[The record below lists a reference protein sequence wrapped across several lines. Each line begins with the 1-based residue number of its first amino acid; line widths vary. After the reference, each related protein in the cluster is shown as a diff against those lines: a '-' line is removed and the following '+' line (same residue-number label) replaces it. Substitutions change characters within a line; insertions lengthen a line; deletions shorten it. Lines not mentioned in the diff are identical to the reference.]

1 MHAFHRDPGMMR
13 RRRFGRWLA
22 GLLVCIVG
30 LCVLSVRADDTEVYV
45 TPVGGGVQPNILFIV
60 DTSGSMN
67 ELQDVPAPYD
77 PGTTYGGSCS
87 ASRVY
92 WSTNG
97 SPPSCDSDNWFPVA
111 ANQCQASLASL
122 QSTGFYSGVQAQQW
136 RYVLL
141 NTQWNDLSGNAQ
153 GSSNYVECAADAGK
167 YGQGLDASKPYADKT
182 ARSSLIRDNPPWTA
196 NAGNQI
202 TNWTTYTFYTGNYV
216 NWYYATNNGVRQI
229 TKIDMVKD
237 VATKLADSL
246 SNVNIG
252 LMQFDTTDN
261 QNSSNNKGGPVIQ
274 PIGDIVT
281 NRTAFK
287 SAVNGLK
294 ANGNTPLAE
303 TLYEATLYYRGMN
316 VNFGNVSSPRSVA
329 SSRVGGSSSGTQY
342 QTPISNQCQKNY
354 VILLTDG
361 QPTQDGDAD
370 GLISALPG
378 YNQGSCKFTTDRNG
392 NVTDDCLPKLA
403 QYLNT
408 ADQSSQPGLQTVLT
422 YTLGFYTGSN
432 NTLLQQTAAS
442 GGGKFYYVDSY
453 QGLQN
458 ALNQILL
465 QVVSQNGLFTAP
477 AVTVSAFNR
486 LENRGEVYYALFK
499 PTTSPRW
506 LGNVKRY
513 RFDSNY
519 ANSDGTMGAIV
530 DTNGLL
536 AVDPATGSFA
546 LNAQSWWSSSPD
558 GNDVLSGGVTQHLA
572 LPRSVYTYTGA
583 AAPSNVDL
591 TLAANAVSENNT
603 AITKT
608 MLGDANMSDVDYVN
622 IRKWARGVDVLDENA
637 NGNTTEARPRMG
649 DPLHSQPQLVT
660 YGGTDQNPDIT
671 LYAMTNEGFLHAF
684 NTSDGSEQFAFI
696 PKDLLVNLNTLYQN
710 VAGQAKVYGFDGP
723 LSIRINNNGNRAI
736 LSSEQDYVYLYGG
749 LRRGGKS
756 YYALDVTTCT
766 APRLKWAIKGG
777 VVTANGNPFAE
788 LGQTWS
794 KATASRIKVG
804 GAIKNVL
811 IMGGGYDPANDTKT
825 TRSSDGQGR
834 ALYIVDSDTGA
845 LIWSGGTTD
854 SSQETFTKTFS
865 DMHYSLPSDVRV
877 IDLNGDGLAD
887 QLYVGDMSGQLWR
900 FDIAN
905 GQTGAA
911 LVNGGVILDA
921 NGSNSAGNRMFFYP
935 PSVALEKTRS
945 GSFYLAV
952 ALGSGWR
959 AHPLDTVVQDRFY
972 VLRQPL
978 GVPTSYT
985 KYKEADLY
993 DATSNNAGSAN
1004 AGTQATAL
1012 QSLAS
1017 TQGWYIRLPA
1027 SGEKVMGESLIANN
1041 QIMFTTYKPSAGTAN
1056 ACGGGSLGTGSF
1068 YVLSIF
1074 DATPTIRLNV
1084 SSTGAVASD
1093 TSNRSKELTRG
1104 GIPPSP
1110 VLYFPPGGSIPVVL
1124 VGPEKQPSGVT
1135 STLLRTYWVE
1145 RRQ

>member
-1 MHAFHRDPGMMR
+1 MHVFRQGQAMMR
-13 RRRFGRWLA
+13 RCRSRRWLP
-22 GLLVCIVG
+22 GLLVCLVG

-77 PGTTYGGSCS
+77 PSTTYGGSCS
-87 ASRVY
+87 ANRVY

-97 SPPSCDSDNWFPVA
+97 SPPSCSSDNWFPVA

-136 RYVLL
+136 RYVLI
-141 NTQWNDLSGNAQ
+141 NTQWNDLSANAQ
-153 GSSNYVECAADAGK
+153 GSGNYVECAADAGK
-167 YGQGLDASKPYADKT
+167 YGQGLDASKPYADRT
-182 ARSSLIRDNPPWTA
+182 ARSSLLRDDPPWTA
-196 NAGNQI
+196 SAGSQI
-202 TNWTTYTFYTGNYV
+202 TSWTTYTFYTGNYV

-229 TKIDMVKD
+229 AKIDMVKD

-252 LMQFDTTDN
+252 LMQFDTNTSN
-261 QNSSNNKGGPVIQ
+261 GGNNKGGPVIQ
-274 PIGDIVT
+274 PVGDIVT

-287 SAVNGLK
+287 SAVNGLS

-370 GLISALPG
+370 TLIPALPA
-378 YNQGSCKFTTDRNG
+378 YTQGGCKFTTDKNG

-408 ADQSSQPGLQTVLT
+408 VDQSSQPGLQSVLT

-432 NTLLQQTAAS
+432 NTLLQQTAAN

-513 RFDSNY
+513 RFDPNY
-519 ANSDGTMGAIV
+519 ANSDGTTGAIV
-530 DTNGLL
+530 DINGLL

-591 TLAANAVSENNT
+591 TAAANAVSENNT

-637 NGNTTEARPRMG
+637 NGNITEARPRMG

-696 PKDLLVNLNTLYQN
+696 PKDLLTNLNTLYQN
-710 VAGQAKVYGFDGP
+710 VAGQAKIYGFDGP
-723 LSIRINNNGNRAI
+723 LSIRVNNNGNRAI

-749 LRRGGKS
+749 LRRGGRS
-756 YYALDVTTCT
+756 YYALDVTTRT
-766 APRLKWAIKGG
+766 APKLKWAIKGG

-804 GAIKNVL
+804 STIKNVL

-845 LIWSGGTTD
+845 LIWSGGTND
-854 SSQETFTKTFS
+854 GSQETFTKTFL

-900 FDIAN
+900 FDIVN

-921 NGSNSAGNRMFFYP
+921 NGGNSAGNRMFFYP

-978 GVPTSYT
+978 GAPTSYT

-993 DATSNNAGSAN
+993 DATTNNAGSAN

-1074 DATPTIRLNV
+1074 DATPTIRLNA

-1093 TSNRSKELTRG
+1093 ASNRSKELTRG

-1110 VLYFPPGGSIPVVL
+1110 VLYFPPGGNIPVVL

-1145 RRQ
+1145 RKQ